1 MCQVTGSN
9 SPKLVVCSPIL
20 DGHSQRMLEGFIT
33 KQAGVAIM
41 LYIFVWE
48 VLG

>member
-1 MCQVTGSN
+1 MVY
-9 SPKLVVCSPIL
+9 SPTL

-33 KQAGVAIM
+33 KQAGIAIV

-48 VLG
+48 VHG